1 MEQHVFMWIM
11 SMTNSTMCA
20 LAIYT
25 FVRQTLLK
33 RQLQATTASP
43 SVYKHYHYDGPTIE
57 ARPPLTSIDATDG
70 GQTDLVSN
78 LDTTNHPIPK
88 PKRAVLKRTDYKQL
102 EDWDA

>member
-11 SMTNSTMCA
+11 SLTNSIMCA
-20 LAIYT
+20 LATYT
-25 FVRQTLLK
+25 FVKQTLSRHHL
-33 RQLQATTASP
+33 AVATASP
-43 SVYKHYHYDGPTIE
+43 SVYKHYHYDGPTND
-57 ARPPLTSIDATDG
+57 ARPPLTSIDARDG
-70 GQTDLVSN
+70 GQTDIVSN